1 MNALASAHKP
11 GKRLSELSP
20 FDLELQ
26 GAVEAQSPLPESAF
40 GCVEWFHYP
49 EHPAMP
55 PASGEQSPRPGRP
68 PAGELRY
75 RGTQYSLG
83 CMPK

>member
-1 MNALASAHKP
+1 MNALAHKP
-11 GKRLSELSP
+11 GNRLSELSP
-20 FDLELQ
+20 FDLGLK
-26 GAVEAQSPLPESAF
+26 GAVEAELPLPEPAF

-49 EHPAMP
+49 GHPAMP
-55 PASGEQSPRPGRP
+55 PASGEQSRGHGDR